1 VRYTTEAELAGGS
14 NGLVHVVNPNVVGDE
29 IVEFYRDVAEQ
40 VLETWMP
47 SDGLQYVSLQKSP
60 CGFVGTTS
68 LVEYV
73 EEPPYIRVQDPPISR
88 ENPYA
93 ED

>member
-1 VRYTTEAELAGGS
+1 
-14 NGLVHVVNPNVVGDE
+14 
-29 IVEFYRDVAEQ
+29 
-40 VLETWMP
+40 MP

-68 LVEYV
+68 LVEYI

-88 ENPYA
+88 ENPFA